1 MTALLASR
9 RPVLDWSSFRD
20 ARPRTVADVLAETG
34 SSPTFLLDGL
44 IHPAATL
51 LTGPPKAG
59 KSFLIVE
66 WVEALTT
73 GQSWHGR
80 PVNAPTPVLVLPTD
94 PGGPSEYA
102 RRFRADVQDYVGLR
116 LPPRPGDLDAWARLA
131 DDAVRNG
138 VGLVVLDNL
147 YSYNPTAK
155 ITDNGEVGIT
165 LAGLTELGRRGI
177 AYLVVH
183 HPPKGVTGYAG
194 TTSIEAHFRH
204 LIYMGKGGRMDVGG
218 NEAVSGAMR
227 LSRGPNGR
235 TVQVTTVDAQADRT
249 DDRRPGGTSADRAAA
264 RQLRVEQA
272 MEELAKMPAGLSDR
286 AKARRL
292 VEVING
298 IKTESQGRTLREK
311 AGKAMAKRAA
321 LGPGEGAP
329 ATSRSSTGG

>member
-59 KSFLIVE
+59 KSFLVVE

-155 ITDNGEVGIT
+155 INDNGEVGVT
-165 LAGLTELGRRGI
+165 LADLGELAR
-177 AYLVVH
+177 ADVPYLVLH
-183 HPPKGVTGYAG
+183 HTPKGGQAVYAG
-194 TTSIEAHFRH
+194 ATNIAAHFRLLVRLH
-204 LIYMGKGGRMDVGG
+204 DGGRLDVGG
-218 NEAVSGAMR
+218 NDATNYSLQLVH
-227 LSRGPNGR
+227 GPDGR
-235 TVQVTTVDAQADRT
+235 TK
-249 DDRRPGGTSADRAAA
+249 AAA
-264 RQLRVEQA
+264 TTEVQTGERKARQSAGRRQGREDRLRKA
-272 MEELAKMPAGLSDR
+272 AAALAEMPDGLSGR
-286 AKARRL
+286 EQGRRL
-292 VEVING
+292 VGAVESVTTEHQGHYLVKEVR
-298 IKTESQGRTLREK
+298 KQQAVS
-311 AGKAMAKRAA
+311 AS
-321 LGPGEGAP
+321 
-329 ATSRSSTGG
+329 TSG